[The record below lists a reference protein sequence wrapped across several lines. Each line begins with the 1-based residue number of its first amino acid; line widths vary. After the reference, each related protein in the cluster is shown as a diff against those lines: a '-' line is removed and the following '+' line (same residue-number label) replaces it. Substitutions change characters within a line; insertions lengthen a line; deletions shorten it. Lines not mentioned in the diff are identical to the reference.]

1 MAISKEAL
9 PRLARSTELNLI
21 HTDDGKVARLASFR
35 RGQRN
40 ASSFDLQNLH
50 NEFDELTIRFEAD
63 QGTLWCLVNHSERPC
78 FTQRLLEQIRA
89 LQTRLRDGLKPAALS
104 DSMPVRTIVWGSTF
118 PGIWNL
124 GGDLALFTRLIRA
137 GAQEELRQYA
147 YTCVQAVY
155 ENLTKLGLPVLT
167 IGLVQGDAL
176 GGGFESVLTNDLIIA
191 ERGSRMGL
199 PEVLFNLFPGM
210 GAYSLLCRR
219 LDAVRAQKLIL
230 NGRLYDAEEL
240 EEIGLVDLVVDPGEG
255 PAAVR
260 EYLERNRRRHGTLLA
275 LSRVRQRCQPVTYEE
290 LIDVTDVWVETA
302 LCLDEADLRRMEHL
316 ARAQLRRHARARSDH
331 AVAPGRQSVMDPRDQ
346 LGTSGGDQ
354 ASSRPPV
361 RL

>member
-1 MAISKEAL
+1 MAICKEAI
-9 PRLARSTELNLI
+9 PTLAQSTDLDLI
-21 HTDDGKVARLASFR
+21 RANDRKVARLASFR
-35 RGQRN
+35 NRQRN
-40 ASSFDLQNLH
+40 PSCFEPQNLQY
-50 NEFDELTIRFEAD
+50 EFDELTIRFEAD
-63 QGTLWCLVNHSERPC
+63 QGALWCLVNHSERLC
-78 FTQRLLEQIRA
+78 FTRRLLDQIRA
-89 LQTRLRDGLKPAALS
+89 LQTRLRHGLPSAALG
-104 DSMPVRTIVWGSTF
+104 DRMPVRTIVWGSTF

-137 GAQEELRQYA
+137 GAQQELRQYA
-147 YTCVQAVY
+147 YTCVDAIY
-155 ENLTKLGLPVLT
+155 ANLTKMGLPVLT

-210 GAYSLLCRR
+210 GAYSMLCRR
-219 LDAVRAQKLIL
+219 LDAVRAQKLIVS
-230 NGRLYDAEEL
+230 GRLYSTDEL
-240 EEIGLVDLVVDPGEG
+240 EELGLVDLVVDPGEG

-302 LCLDEADLRRMEHL
+302 LGLDEADLRRMEHL
-316 ARAQLRRHARARSDH
+316 ARAQLRRHTRTRNHH
-331 AVAPGRQSVMDPRDQ
+331 AVAPVGR
-346 LGTSGGDQ
+346 
-354 ASSRPPV
+354 A
-361 RL
+361 

>member
-9 PRLARSTELNLI
+9 PSVGRSTDLDPI
-21 HTDDGKVARLASFR
+21 QTDDGKIASLEAFLGRRLIT
-35 RGQRN
+35 
-40 ASSFDLQNLH
+40 SSFDPQRLQ
-50 NEFDELTIRFEAD
+50 NEFDELTIRLEAD
-63 QGTLWCLVNHSERPC
+63 QAALWCLVNHTERPC
-78 FTQRLLEQIRA
+78 FTPRLLDQIRA
-89 LQTRLRDGLKPAALS
+89 LQTRLRHELAHAALS
-104 DSMPVRTIVWGSTF
+104 DNMPVRTIVWGSAV

-137 GAQEELRQYA
+137 GAEEELRHYA
-147 YTCVQAVY
+147 YTCVDAVY
-155 ENLTKLGLPVLT
+155 QNLTKMGLPILT

-176 GGGFESVLTNDLIIA
+176 GGGFEHALTNDVIIA

-219 LDAVRAQKLIL
+219 LDSVRAQKLIL
-230 NGRLYDAEEL
+230 SGRLYDAQEL
-240 EEIGLVDLVVDPGEG
+240 EDLGLVDVVVDPGEG

-260 EYLERNRRRHGTLLA
+260 EYLERNRRRHSTLLA

-302 LCLDEADLRRMEHL
+302 LGLDGADLRRMEHL
-316 ARAQLRRHARARSDH
+316 VRAQLRRHTRTRTDRAEPLS
-331 AVAPGRQSVMDPRDQ
+331 AVG
-346 LGTSGGDQ
+346 
-354 ASSRPPV
+354 
-361 RL
+361 